1 MSIRLALF
9 SVALVLAVTG
19 DAAAFPHVVKKGETL
34 AQIAER
40 TYGRVQME
48 QILVAANGL
57 DAGGG
62 IPIVA
67 GMRLEVPALGHH
79 RVTAGETW
87 SGLAAELLGDEKRG
101 DVLAMSNGSMPWLP
115 PSDGQEL
122 IVPYNL
128 RYVAAQNDSLMTIA
142 YRFLGERDKAWMLD
156 GYNRR
161 KGDPVRRGDVVLVP
175 LTELPL
181 TATGREEA
189 ASAGALVRTEGG
201 GKAREAQRRADAE
214 LPQLAA
220 DVRAGRWVDAASRG
234 SRMLGY
240 GELSRPEIAA
250 IQRALTEAY
259 AALDAPGLAETACT
273 AWREADPT
281 SVLDPV
287 ELSPKILRACVSAA
301 GIRPAPPP
309 AASSAAPPPVPDEKR
324 SRPRGRDGGW

>member
-1 MSIRLALF
+1 MTLVALALGAA
-9 SVALVLAVTG
+9 SA
-19 DAAAFPHVVKKGETL
+19 DAGAFPHVVKSGETL
-34 AQIAER
+34 AEIAER

-67 GMRLEVPALGHH
+67 GMRLEVPAVSHH

-87 SGLAAELLGDEKRG
+87 AALAAELLGDARRS
-101 DVLAMSNGSMPWLP
+101 DVLAIANGSMPWLP

-122 IVPYNL
+122 LVPYNL
-128 RYVAAQNDSLMTIA
+128 RFVAGANDSLLTIA

-175 LTELPL
+175 LTELQL
-181 TATGREEA
+181 TPAGRAEA

-201 GKAREAQRRADAE
+201 GKAREAQRRVQAE
-214 LPQLAA
+214 LPLLAGE
-220 DVRAGRWVDAASRG
+220 VRAGRWVDAISRG
-234 SRMLGY
+234 NRMLGY
-240 GELSRPEIAA
+240 GALAQPEIAQ

-259 AALDAPGLAETACT
+259 VALDAEGLAETACT

-287 ELSPKILRACVSAA
+287 EISPKILRACVSAA
-301 GIRPAPPP
+301 GVRPAP
-309 AASSAAPPPVPDEKR
+309 AASSASPPARAPDR
-324 SRPRGRDGGW
+324 ARDGGG